1 MMLPAGK
8 PQKEGNSRGPAYGDN
23 IKDLRQEM
31 WVEQAQKRTSILYV
45 HAPHPLVCGICCE
58 VSKAVVNIVHRYH
71 RDRRFRRRDCRARTA
86 RRPRQTPWRQ

>member
-31 WVEQAQKRTSILYV
+31 WVEQAQCMFMRRILLY
-45 HAPHPLVCGICCE
+45 AGF
-58 VSKAVVNIVHRYH
+58 VVR
-71 RDRRFRRRDCRARTA
+71 
-86 RRPRQTPWRQ
+86 